1 MLHKTRGIVL
11 KVTDYSESS
20 VVAKIFTEKFGVQ
33 SYLINGVKK
42 PKAKVKMN
50 MLQALHLLDM
60 VVYHKPAATMHKVS
74 DVRSLPVLTTIPYD
88 ISKSAVAMFL
98 NEVIYKSIKEQGDD
112 LLLFEFISNA
122 IELLDQEEG
131 SVANFHLVFLMKL
144 TRFLGFYPD
153 LSFAD
158 SSLFFDLKEGAFLR
172 LQPPHVFFIEEK
184 FLEKFLEI
192 IRTPLPEYKNIKLD
206 SRTRK
211 YLLDSLIDYYGLHID
226 NFGTIKSQQVLEDV
240 LE

>member
-20 VVAKIFTEKFGVQ
+20 VVVKIFTEKFGVQ

-60 VVYHKPAATMHKVS
+60 VVYHKPMATMHKVS
-74 DVRSLPVLTTIPYD
+74 DVRSSPILSSIPYD
-88 ISKSAVAMFL
+88 ISKSAIAMFL
-98 NEVIYKSIKEQGDD
+98 NEVIYKSIKEQVDD
-112 LLLFEFISNA
+112 ALLFEFISTS
-122 IELLDQEEG
+122 IELLDQEDG

-144 TRFLGFYPD
+144 TRFLGFHPD

-158 SSLFFDLKEGAFLR
+158 TSSYFDLKEGAFVSSE
-172 LQPPHVFFIEEK
+172 PPHAFFIKEF
-184 FLEKFLEI
+184 FLEKFIEI
-192 IRTPLPEYKNIKLD
+192 IRTPIQDYKNVKLD
-206 SRTRK
+206 NLTRK
-211 YLLDSLIDYYGLHID
+211 YLLDSLIDYFSLHVD
-226 NFGTIKSQQVLEDV
+226 NFGVIKSQDVLEDV
-240 LE
+240 LG